1 MRACVRACVCVCVR
15 VCVSVGGGGGDSV
28 GGMEL
33 RVGSNM
39 ILFRYIWLLLIWLMY
54 VFGVCVLHIVSCHNY
69 NYVLCLYYAL
79 LVVIIIIMYYV
90 CET

>member
-1 MRACVRACVCVCVR
+1 MCACVCVRACVRACVCLCLCVR
-15 VCVSVGGGGGDSV
+15 ACVCACVSVGSGGGDSV

-39 ILFRYIWLLLIWLMY
+39 ILFLYILLLLIWHMY
-54 VFGVCVLHIVSCHNY
+54 FFGVCILYIARCHNY
-69 NYVLCLYYAL
+69 
-79 LVVIIIIMYYV
+79 MYYF